1 MFWFFRGNNLKG
13 ISRPNLDMLL
23 NLLHR
28 FGDIPL
34 PTQRPRH
41 GRRPTAL
48 RRPTDR
54 HCWPRL
60 TDRRPTPA
68 DWPTGWQV
76 ESQAPAEGFLGP
88 SVGPTHRKKKSKKAS
103 GVYTQKLFI
112 HQKTGPVLVYTP
124 RKWLYTKNKHSPDNQ
139 LFAFYEVFLFVKPML
154 VYTPQNWLYTK
165 TKDPRFGVYTPKML
179 IHQKPGFYIHQ
190 KHIYTR
196 KTQNKICGMLGCSE
210 VGEGQGHGCWVS
222 LWSVGLVGSCRQ
234 SPMEYLVEPVCLA
247 HCIVLCFV
255 LGHLMCCLF
264 SGPWYI
270 SVFSRIGQIPR
281 RDSQGFSLFPTQG
294 LCFRVLYNSLQTLA
308 SQTGGSCK
316 QVVADAKG

>member
-1 MFWFFRGNNLKG
+1 MF
-13 ISRPNLDMLL
+13 L

-88 SVGPTHRKKKSKKAS
+88 SVGPTHRKKKVLKKLL
-103 GVYTQKLFI
+103 VYTPKNCLYTKKQAPFWCI
-112 HQKTGPVLVYTP
+112 HPENDYTPKTSTPQTTNFLHFTRCFCLWNQCWCIHPKTDYTPKPKTPVLVYTP
-124 RKWLYTKNKHSPDNQ
+124 QKWLYTRNK
-139 LFAFYEVFLFVKPML
+139 VF
-154 VYTPQNWLYTK
+154 
-165 TKDPRFGVYTPKML
+165 
-179 IHQKPGFYIHQ
+179 
-190 KHIYTR
+190 IYTR
-196 KTQNKICGMLGCSE
+196 NTYTPEKHRKKICGMLGCSE

-247 HCIVLCFV
+247 HGIVLCFV

-294 LCFRVLYNSLQTLA
+294 LCFRVLYNS
-308 SQTGGSCK
+308 C
-316 QVVADAKG
+316 

>member
-1 MFWFFRGNNLKG
+1 M
-13 ISRPNLDMLL
+13 I
-23 NLLHR
+23 
-28 FGDIPL
+28 
-34 PTQRPRH
+34 
-41 GRRPTAL
+41 
-48 RRPTDR
+48 
-54 HCWPRL
+54 
-60 TDRRPTPA
+60 
-68 DWPTGWQV
+68 
-76 ESQAPAEGFLGP
+76 
-88 SVGPTHRKKKSKKAS
+88 
-103 GVYTQKLFI
+103 I
-112 HQKTGPVLVYTP
+112 HQKQALP
-124 RKWLYTKNKHSPDNQ
+124 RQPTFCILRG
-139 LFAFYEVFLFVKPML
+139 VFVCE
-154 VYTPQNWLYTK
+154 TNA
-165 TKDPRFGVYTPKML
+165 GVYTPKL
-179 IHQKPGFYIHQ
+179 IIHQNQRPPFWCIHPKNDYTPETRFLYTPETHIHQKT
-190 KHIYTR
+190 TR
-196 KTQNKICGMLGCSE
+196 KKICGMLGCSE

>member
-1 MFWFFRGNNLKG
+1 MFWFFRWNNLKG

-88 SVGPTHRKKKSKKAS
+88 SVGPTHRKKKGLKKLL
-103 GVYTQKLFI
+103 VYTPKNCLYTKKQAPFWCI
-112 HQKTGPVLVYTP
+112 HPENDYTPKTSTPQTTNFLHFTRCFCLWNQCWCIHPKTDYTPKPKTPVLVYTTQ
-124 RKWLYTKNKHSPDNQ
+124 KWLYTRNK
-139 LFAFYEVFLFVKPML
+139 VF
-154 VYTPQNWLYTK
+154 
-165 TKDPRFGVYTPKML
+165 
-179 IHQKPGFYIHQ
+179 
-190 KHIYTR
+190 IYTR
-196 KTQNKICGMLGCSE
+196 NTYTPENHQKKNLWDAGMFRG
-210 VGEGQGHGCWVS
+210 GGGPGAW
-222 LWSVGLVGSCRQ
+222 
-234 SPMEYLVEPVCLA
+234 
-247 HCIVLCFV
+247 V
-255 LGHLMCCLF
+255 LGLLVVGRSGRIMSAITDGVPSWASLSCPLHRLVFCFGASDVLF
-264 SGPWYI
+264 IFWALVYI
-270 SVFSRIGQIPR
+270 SIF
-281 RDSQGFSLFPTQG
+281 
-294 LCFRVLYNSLQTLA
+294 
-308 SQTGGSCK
+308 
-316 QVVADAKG
+316 